1 MLNGGIIL
9 GALFGYMASGEF
21 RITLPWQKK
30 QYTQVIIG
38 GILMGYG
45 AGLASGCSVGAF
57 FSAIPSLGLNGIV
70 FGAAMAAGAWA
81 GVKLI
86 TRLG

>member
-9 GALFGYMASGEF
+9 GALFGYLASGEF
-21 RITLPWQKK
+21 RLTLPRQRK
-30 QYTQVIIG
+30 QYIQVLG
-38 GILMGYG
+38 GGLLMGYG

-70 FGAAMAAGAWA
+70 FGATMAAGAWI
-81 GVKLI
+81 GVKI
-86 TRLG
+86 ISRLS